1 MYQREIREA
10 NIKRVI
16 QPYLWDY
23 RKNQPIQKNATHG
36 VLLAK
41 YEQGGRN
48 YTKGMS
54 KVSTFNEQRK
64 KLCYICN
71 GRLEDH
77 IDGILGLRDPTN

>member
-16 QPYLWDY
+16 QPYLWDC
-23 RKNQPIQKNATHG
+23 RKNQPIQKNAMHG

-48 YTKGMS
+48 CTEGMS
-54 KVSTFNEQRK
+54 KVSTFNE
-64 KLCYICN
+64 
-71 GRLEDH
+71 
-77 IDGILGLRDPTN
+77 